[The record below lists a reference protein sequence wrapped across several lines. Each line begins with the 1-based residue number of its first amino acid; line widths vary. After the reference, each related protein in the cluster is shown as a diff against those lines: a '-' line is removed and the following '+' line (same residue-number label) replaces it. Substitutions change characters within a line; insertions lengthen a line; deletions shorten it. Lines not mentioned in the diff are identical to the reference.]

1 MEERYGTG
9 SNYAI
14 FYAIWSDSNFCDCA
28 IGVYESA
35 GISGGSDYAAS
46 GCVCSTGANQFF
58 VNVVD
63 YSLSGIDRKYSFVWT
78 WKIWGEFFPG
88 KIL

>member
-28 IGVYESA
+28 VGVYEFA
-35 GISGGSDYAAS
+35 GISGGSDYAVS
-46 GCVCSTGANQFF
+46 GCVCITGANQFF
-58 VNVVD
+58 GNDGD
-63 YSLSGIDRKYSFVWT
+63 YGLSRID
-78 WKIWGEFFPG
+78 G
-88 KIL
+88 